1 MASKE
6 ILTVTPGALSR
17 IQALLAARQKPALGV
32 RLSVKTKGCSG
43 LAYALE
49 YVDEAR
55 EGDEVVAL
63 PDSVCLYIDTGAL
76 LFLIG
81 SEMDYQED
89 ALKSGFLFRN
99 PNEKGKCGCGESF
112 HV

>member
-49 YVDEAR
+49 YVDEAS

-63 PDSVCLYIDTGAL
+63 LDSVRLYIDPGAL

>member
-1 MASKE
+1 MTDKAV
-6 ILTVTPGALSR
+6 LTVTPGAVSR
-17 IQALLAARQKPALGV
+17 MRGLLAARDVPGWV

-49 YVDEAR
+49 YVDAPLA
-55 EGDEVVAL
+55 GDEEVQPSEGVRL
-63 PDSVCLYIDTGAL
+63 CIDPGAL

-81 SEMDYQED
+81 SEMDYKETP
-89 ALKSGFLFRN
+89 LESGFFFHN

>member
-6 ILTVTPGALSR
+6 ILTVTPEALSR

-55 EGDEVVAL
+55 EGDERVVVA
-63 PDSVCLYIDTGAL
+63 DNVHLYIDPGAL

>member
-1 MASKE
+1 MAGKAA
-6 ILTVTPGALSR
+6 LTVTPTAVSHIQTLLESR
-17 IQALLAARQKPALGV
+17 EVPGWV
-32 RLSVKTKGCSG
+32 RLSVKTRGCSG

-49 YVDEAR
+49 YVDNPVV
-55 EGDEVVAL
+55 GDEEIIPEEGVRL
-63 PDSVCLYIDTGAL
+63 CIDPGAL

-81 SEMDYQED
+81 SEMDYKETP
-89 ALKSGFLFRN
+89 LESGFFFHN

>member
-6 ILTVTPGALSR
+6 ILTITPGALSR

-43 LAYALE
+43 LAYTLE

-55 EGDEVVAL
+55 EGDERVVVA
-63 PDSVCLYIDTGAL
+63 DNVYLYIDPGAL

>member
-1 MASKE
+1 MARKD

-17 IQALLAARQKPALGV
+17 IQALLAARQKDALGV

-43 LAYALE
+43 LAYSLE
-49 YVDEAR
+49 YVDTPVA
-55 EGDEVVAL
+55 GDEEVAL
-63 PDSVCLYIDTGAL
+63 ANSMRLYIDPGAL